1 MRSSDAHSLRVA
13 RVEIDREGREDWA
26 VAQWLIS
33 GHTFMSSEI
42 ISDAWSQRTY
52 AHRLL
57 AVSWERWDRWDDEVG
72 AAGGGG
78 AMDAGRKS

>member
-1 MRSSDAHSLRVA
+1 MLTRCEWPGWRSIERGVKFGL
-13 RVEIDREGREDWA
+13 
-26 VAQWLIS
+26 WLIS

-42 ISDAWSQRTY
+42 IGDAWSQRTY

>member
-1 MRSSDAHSLRVA
+1 MLTRCEWPGWRSIERGVKIGL
-13 RVEIDREGREDWA
+13 WA
-26 VAQWLIS
+26 VAHQWTH
-33 GHTFMSSEI
+33 GRTFTSSEI
-42 ISDAWSQRTY
+42 IGDAWSQRTY

-78 AMDAGRKS
+78 AMDAARKS

>member
-1 MRSSDAHSLRVA
+1 MLTLCEWPGWRSIERGVKIGL
-13 RVEIDREGREDWA
+13 WA

-42 ISDAWSQRTY
+42 IGDAWSQRTY

>member
-1 MRSSDAHSLRVA
+1 M
-13 RVEIDREGREDWA
+13 EIDREGREDWA

-42 ISDAWSQRTY
+42 IGDAWSQRTY

>member
-1 MRSSDAHSLRVA
+1 MLTLCERRGWRSMERDAKIRL
-13 RVEIDREGREDWA
+13 WP
-26 VAQWLIS
+26 WLIS
-33 GHTFMSSEI
+33 GRTFMSSEI
-42 ISDAWSQRTY
+42 IGDAWSQRTY